1 MCWGAGSWE
10 LTGVEGLTEADW
22 TLEAVSTQGQ
32 QMFMKHLLYTRLDKL
47 LRIQGEKVRPVL
59 KKLFLLKEGGP

>member
-1 MCWGAGSWE
+1 MLGAGSWE

-32 QMFMKHLLYTRLDKL
+32 QMFMKHLLYTRLDKI
-47 LRIQGEKVRPVL
+47 LRIRERRSGPSLRNS
-59 KKLFLLKEGGP
+59 LLKEGGP